1 MQINITFRHVE
12 PSDSLKEY
20 ALEKVER
27 LKKYFDGIVEG
38 HVILGLEKIRHV
50 AEFTLSANSIRMNA
64 KDESG
69 DFHSAI
75 DGAVSKIERQ
85 LVRHKEKLKRHKSH
99 SSRGERRLMSEK
111 VYSYES
117 FAGEAS
123 GQLVQTE
130 HYTTHPKSVDEA
142 VMEMDL
148 SDQAFLVFTDND
160 NKVKV
165 VYKRPDGNYGLIE
178 PE

>member
-12 PSDSLKEY
+12 PSEQLKEY
-20 ALEKVER
+20 CLEKLSR
-27 LKKYFDGIVEG
+27 LHKYFDGMVEG

-75 DGAVSKIERQ
+75 DGAVAKIERQ
-85 LVRHKEKLKRHKSH
+85 LVRHKEKIKRHKPH
-99 SSRGERRLMSEK
+99 GARERRSMREQ

-117 FAGEAS
+117 FAGET
-123 GQLVQTE
+123 GPLVVQTE
-130 HYTTHPKSVDEA
+130 HYTTHPKSLDEA
-142 VMEMDL
+142 VMEIDL
-148 SDQAFLVFTDND
+148 TDQQFLVFTDSD

-165 VYKRPDGNYGLIE
+165 VYKRTDGNYGLIE